1 MKIQYGKY
9 NAQSAM
15 RNTQNL
21 RFFAYCAL
29 LIASCALTSC
39 GQNNSES
46 TGETDDSA
54 VIDLNSEVVSAENVF
69 IYIPSPIQTAEL
81 LKQAGARYDAAL
93 LNDPKKTSLYTTTA
107 SMALNMGVYGSDLAF
122 AGIFNQ
128 HAETVTYMDCTRK
141 LADGLHVLAAF
152 SDDRKTRL
160 ENNINNRDSVLS
172 IITDSYWDCDA
183 MLQDNE
189 QAHASAL
196 MIAGGWIEGLY
207 LACRVAES
215 TNSNEIRVRIVE
227 QRPSLDKLIILLDKQ
242 QHNDVTVVSTQLK
255 ELKAIFDKLP
265 KTPDGALKETK
276 DPNSGISVIESEN
289 PVEPRSLN
297 ALEFKQILD
306 KVTEI
311 RNSITSGN

>member
-1 MKIQYGKY
+1 MKIQH
-9 NAQSAM
+9 SI
-15 RNTQNL
+15 L
-21 RFFAYCAL
+21 FAGAICFAV
-29 LIASCALTSC
+29 SC
-39 GQNNSES
+39 GQNETDTSES
-46 TGETDDSA
+46 TDDSA
-54 VIDLNSEVVSAENVF
+54 VIDLNNEVVSAENVF
-69 IYIPSPIQTAEL
+69 IYIPSPIQTADL
-81 LKQAGARYDAAL
+81 LKQAGAKYDADL
-93 LNDPKKTSLYTTTA
+93 LNDPDNTSLYTTTA

-128 HAETVTYMDCTRK
+128 SAETIKYMDATRK
-141 LADGLHVLAAF
+141 MADGMHVLAAF

-189 QAHASAL
+189 QTHASAL

-215 TNSNEIRVRIVE
+215 TNSNEIRIRIVE

-242 QHNDVTVVSTQLK
+242 EHNDVVAISTQLK
-255 ELKAIFDKLP
+255 ELKVIFDKLP
-265 KTPDGALKETK
+265 KNSDGALKETK
-276 DPNSGISVIESEN
+276 DPESGVSVIEAEN
-289 PVEPRSLN
+289 PTEPRSLN

-311 RNSITSGN
+311 RTAVVSGN

>member
-1 MKIQYGKY
+1 MKIHY
-9 NAQSAM
+9 
-15 RNTQNL
+15 RIL
-21 RFFAYCAL
+21 FAVMICFAL
-29 LIASCALTSC
+29 SC
-39 GQNNSES
+39 GPGSTDTSES
-46 TGETDDSA
+46 TDDSA
-54 VIDLNSEVVSAENVF
+54 VIDLNKEVVSAENVF
-69 IYIPSPIQTAEL
+69 IYIPSPIQTADL
-81 LKQAGARYDAAL
+81 IKQAGARFDAAL
-93 LNDPKKTSLYTTTA
+93 LNDPDNISLYTTTA
-107 SMALNMGVYGSDLAF
+107 SMALNMGIYGSDLAF

-128 HAETVTYMDCTRK
+128 NAETIKYMDCTRK

-183 MLQDNE
+183 MLQENE

-215 TNSNEIRVRIVE
+215 TNSNDIRIRIVE
-227 QRPSLDKLIILLDKQ
+227 QRSSLDKLIVLLDKQ
-242 QHNDVTVVSTQLK
+242 EHNDVTAISTQLK
-255 ELKAIFDKLP
+255 ELKVIFDQLP
-265 KTPDGALKETK
+265 KQADGGLVESK
-276 DPNSGISVIESEN
+276 DPVTGMSTIEAEN
-289 PVEPRSLN
+289 PQEPRSLN

-311 RNSITSGN
+311 RGGIVDGN

>member
-1 MKIQYGKY
+1 MKIQHFILIGGVIC
-9 NAQSAM
+9 
-15 RNTQNL
+15 
-21 RFFAYCAL
+21 FAV
-29 LIASCALTSC
+29 SC
-39 GQNNSES
+39 GQNSTDTSES
-46 TGETDDSA
+46 TDDSA
-54 VIDLNSEVVSAENVF
+54 VIDLNKEVVSAENVF

-81 LKQAGARYDAAL
+81 LKQAGAKYDVDL
-93 LNDPKKTSLYTTTA
+93 LNKPENTSLYTTTA

-128 HAETVTYMDCTRK
+128 SAETIKFMDCTRK
-141 LADGLHVLAAF
+141 MADGLHVLAAF
-152 SDDRKTRL
+152 GDDRKTRL

-183 MLQDNE
+183 MLQDNDQE
-189 QAHASAL
+189 HASAL

-242 QHNDVTVVSTQLK
+242 EHNDVTAISVQLK

-265 KTPDGALKETK
+265 KTPDQVMNTSK
-276 DPNSGISVIESEN
+276 DPESGVTVIEAEN

-306 KVTEI
+306 KITEI
-311 RNSITSGN
+311 RNSVVSGN

>member
-1 MKIQYGKY
+1 MKIQHFVLVAGVVC
-9 NAQSAM
+9 
-15 RNTQNL
+15 
-21 RFFAYCAL
+21 FAL
-29 LIASCALTSC
+29 SC
-39 GQNNSES
+39 GQNNSET

-54 VIDLNSEVVSAENVF
+54 VIDINKEVVSAENVF

-81 LKQAGARYDAAL
+81 LKQAGAKYDADL
-93 LNDPKKTSLYTTTA
+93 LNNPNNASLYTTTA

-128 HAETVTYMDCTRK
+128 HEETIIYMDCTRK

-152 SDDRKTRL
+152 NDDRKTRL

-189 QAHASAL
+189 QSHASAL

-242 QHNDVTVVSTQLK
+242 AHNDVAAISAQLK

-265 KTPDGALKETK
+265 KTEDGALKETK
-276 DPNSGISVIESEN
+276 DPESGVSVIEAEN

-306 KVTEI
+306 KVTAI
-311 RNSITSGN
+311 RSGIISGS